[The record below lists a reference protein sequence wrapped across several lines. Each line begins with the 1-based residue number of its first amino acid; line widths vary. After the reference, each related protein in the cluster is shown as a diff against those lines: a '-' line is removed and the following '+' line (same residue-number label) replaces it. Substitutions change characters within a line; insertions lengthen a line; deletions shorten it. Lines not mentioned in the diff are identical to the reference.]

1 MLDFGLLASGNA
13 SLSRWPD
20 NLLSL
25 LTAAMVMERVDVEW
39 DSQRCS
45 NKRRLQSDGIS
56 CSLYPGWMMPSPN
69 AIEQRLSTGRNCM
82 FS

>member
-13 SLSRWPD
+13 SLGRWPD

-39 DSQRCS
+39 DS
-45 NKRRLQSDGIS
+45 
-56 CSLYPGWMMPSPN
+56 
-69 AIEQRLSTGRNCM
+69 
-82 FS
+82 